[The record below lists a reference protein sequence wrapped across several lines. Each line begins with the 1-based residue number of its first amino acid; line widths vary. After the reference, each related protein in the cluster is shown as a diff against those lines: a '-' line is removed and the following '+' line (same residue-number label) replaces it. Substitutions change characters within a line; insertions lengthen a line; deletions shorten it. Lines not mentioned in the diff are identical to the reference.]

1 MMVIH
6 IAVLHSAGAQNH
18 TLISNDAQLFPS
30 LKPALDS
37 HSTFTGMAPQ
47 NQAAWIP
54 AKKHIPFKVGDA
66 RYTPPGPGQV
76 VVKNAAVAINP
87 FDWVLQF
94 IGPALAGYI
103 KYPFIFGTD
112 VSGEVVEVGPNV
124 DRFHVGDRVF
134 GSATA
139 LAKEVNNPA
148 EGGFQLYTVMRQHM
162 LSPTPSHITD
172 EQACVLGL
180 GLGTAAYGLF
190 HPDYLGLDMPQI
202 PAPIKA
208 IGKAGRPRTVIITG
222 GASSVGSNAVQL
234 AVSAGYQVLSTS
246 SAKNFDYVKGLGA
259 THVFD
264 FKSKTLVKDLL
275 GVLKGH
281 ELVGAYT
288 IGSGAVDVCV
298 DVMKNHDPKLTRKRI
313 AVAGAIIPAK
323 KLTAF
328 VGKGIFLM
336 GMVGGMIKSTGI
348 RLATGVEAKFILVD
362 GLVDPKSVVAR
373 VYMDFLPH
381 ALEGGQFLPA
391 PPPQVVGKG
400 LDKIQEALDLQR
412 KGVSGKKL
420 VVTL

>member
-1 MMVIH
+1 M
-6 IAVLHSAGAQNH
+6 S
-18 TLISNDAQLFPS
+18 
-30 LKPALDS
+30 
-37 HSTFTGMAPQ
+37 PQ

-54 AKKHIPFKVGDA
+54 AKKVIPFKVGDA
-66 RYTPPGPGQV
+66 PYTPPGPGQV
-76 VVKNAAVAINP
+76 VVKNGAVAINP

-94 IGPALAGYI
+94 IGPAFAGYI
-103 KYPFIFGTD
+103 KYPFIFGSD
-112 VSGEVVEVGPNV
+112 VAGEVVEVGPNV
-124 DRFHVGDRVF
+124 ERFHVGDRVF

-139 LAKEVNNPA
+139 LAKEVNSPA
-148 EGGFQLYTVMRQHM
+148 EGGFQLYTVMREHM

-202 PAPIKA
+202 PAPIKTT
-208 IGKAGRPRTVIITG
+208 GKAGNPRTVIITG

-234 AVSAGYQVLSTS
+234 AVSAGYRVLSTS

-264 FKSKTLVKDLL
+264 YKSKTLVKDLL

-288 IGSGAVDVCV
+288 IGSGAVEVCT
-298 DVMKNHDPKLTRKRI
+298 DVMKKHDPNLTRKRI

-323 KLTAF
+323 KLTSF
-328 VGKGIFLM
+328 VGKGTFLM
-336 GMVGGMIKSTGI
+336 GMVGGMIKSTGT
-348 RLATGVEAKFILVD
+348 RLVTGVEAKFILVN

-373 VYMDFLPH
+373 VYMDFLPQ
-381 ALEGGQFLPA
+381 ALEQGQFVPA